1 VLLLGGLVAPSAP
14 AIAAPTPMPTVE
26 VWWSFWLMGGGAKFT
41 PEETQTIAEMSVVG
55 AVGYAIE
62 RDPEPLGEGGR
73 GGSGRGDM
81 GHRS

>member
-1 VLLLGGLVAPSAP
+1 
-14 AIAAPTPMPTVE
+14 
-26 VWWSFWLMGGGAKFT
+26 MGGGAKFT